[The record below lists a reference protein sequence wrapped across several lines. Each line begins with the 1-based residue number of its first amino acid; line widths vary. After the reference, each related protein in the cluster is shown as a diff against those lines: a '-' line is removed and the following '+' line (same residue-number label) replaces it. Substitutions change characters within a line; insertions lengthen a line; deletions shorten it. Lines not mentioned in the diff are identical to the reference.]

1 MFRKSLKKSRNRK
14 RSLKNKLSWQS
25 FSFVG
30 TVFLAVGLA
39 LSYGAYIN
47 KNTALQKEID
57 KKRSE
62 LGRLDQQ
69 CMREESRWNAMK
81 TAENL
86 ERAMFRHGIEMNLP
100 QAHQI
105 VKMGKDGQPIR
116 DQRSVEWFAK
126 NRRERERGNVVKSG
140 AEL

>member
-1 MFRKSLKKSRNRK
+1 MVRKSLKKSRNRN
-14 RSLKNKLSWQS
+14 RSLKNRFSVQS
-25 FSFVG
+25 FSFAG

-39 LSYGAYIN
+39 LYYGAYIN
-47 KNTALQKEID
+47 KNTALQKDIE
-57 KKRSE
+57 KKNAE

-81 TAENL
+81 AAGNL
-86 ERAMFRHGIEMNLP
+86 ERAMARHGIEMDLP
-100 QAHQI
+100 QSHQI
-105 VKMGKDGQPIR
+105 IKMGKDGQPVP

-140 AEL
+140 PEL